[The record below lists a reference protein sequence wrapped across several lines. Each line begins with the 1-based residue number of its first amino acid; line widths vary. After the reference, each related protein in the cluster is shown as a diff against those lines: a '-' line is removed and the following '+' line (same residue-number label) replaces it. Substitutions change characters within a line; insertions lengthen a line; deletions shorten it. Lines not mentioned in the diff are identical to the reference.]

1 VSLLFLSFVAGIVS
15 FLSPCVLP
23 LIPGYLSFI
32 CGTDLE
38 NLQKKSKYFILEKS
52 LLFVLGFS
60 IIFILLGASSTFFGS
75 FLLNKSN
82 IFSNVISIIIIIFGL
97 YLLGIVKFNFLNKE
111 LKFYISKYSN
121 SFFFPLIVGMGFAFG
136 WTPCIGPIL
145 GSILA
150 LASLENTLIQ
160 GIFLLITYSI
170 GLGIPFVLAGYYMGN
185 FLVFSKKA
193 RKFISKIQ
201 KISGLILIV
210 TGILILTSKLQS
222 IGFYLLEALPFLG
235 KLG

>member
-1 VSLLFLSFVAGIVS
+1 MTLIFLSFFAGIIS

-38 NLQKKSKYFILEKS
+38 NLKKQSKYFIVKKS
-52 LLFVLGFS
+52 ALFVLGFS
-60 IIFILLGASSTFFGS
+60 IIFILLGASSTFFGT
-75 FLLNKSN
+75 FLLKQSQ
-82 IFSNVISIIIIIFGL
+82 IFSNIIAIIIIFFGL
-97 YLLGIVKFNFLNKE
+97 YLTEIINFKFLNNE
-111 LKFYISKYSN
+111 FKFYISKYSN
-121 SFFFPLIVGMGFAFG
+121 NFFFPLIVGMGFAFG

-150 LASLENTLIQ
+150 LASLKTTLLQ

-170 GLGIPFVLAGYYMGN
+170 GLGIPFILAGYYLGN
-185 FLVFSKKA
+185 FLMFSQKAKKYI
-193 RKFISKIQ
+193 KKIQ
-201 KISGLILIV
+201 KGAGIILII
-210 TGILILTSKLQS
+210 TGILILSSKLQS
-222 IGFYLLEALPFLG
+222 IGFYLLELFPFLG

>member
-1 VSLLFLSFVAGIVS
+1 MSLLFLSFAAGIVS

-38 NLQKKSKYFILEKS
+38 NLQKKTKYFILEKS

-97 YLLGIVKFNFLNKE
+97 YLLGIVKFNFLNNE
-111 LKFYISKYSN
+111 FKFYISKYSN

-185 FLVFSKKA
+185 FLIFSKKA

-235 KLG
+235 QLG

>member
-1 VSLLFLSFVAGIVS
+1 VSLLFLSFIAGIVS

-97 YLLGIVKFNFLNKE
+97 YLLGIVKFNFLNNE
-111 LKFYISKYSN
+111 FKFYISKYSN

-185 FLVFSKKA
+185 FLIFSKKT
-193 RKFISKIQ
+193 RKFISNIQ

>member
-1 VSLLFLSFVAGIVS
+1 MSLLFLSFVAGIVS

-97 YLLGIVKFNFLNKE
+97 YLLGIVKFNFLNNE
-111 LKFYISKYSN
+111 FKFYISKYSN

-185 FLVFSKKA
+185 FLIFSKKA

-201 KISGLILIV
+201 KISGLVLIV

>member
-1 VSLLFLSFVAGIVS
+1 MSLLFLSFVAGIVS

-97 YLLGIVKFNFLNKE
+97 YLLGIVKFNFLNNE
-111 LKFYISKYSN
+111 FKFYISKYSN

-185 FLVFSKKA
+185 FLIFSKKA
-193 RKFISKIQ
+193 RKSISKIQ

>member
-1 VSLLFLSFVAGIVS
+1 MSLLFLSFVAGIVS

-82 IFSNVISIIIIIFGL
+82 IFSNVIAIIIIFFGL
-97 YLLGIVKFNFLNKE
+97 YLLGIVKFNFLNNE
-111 LKFYISKYSN
+111 FKFYISKYSN

-185 FLVFSKKA
+185 FLIFSKKA

>member
-1 VSLLFLSFVAGIVS
+1 MSLLFLSFVAGIVS

-97 YLLGIVKFNFLNKE
+97 YLLGIVKFNFLNNE
-111 LKFYISKYSN
+111 FKFYISKYSN

-201 KISGLILIV
+201 KISGLVLIV

>member
-1 VSLLFLSFVAGIVS
+1 MSLLFLSFAAGIVS

-201 KISGLILIV
+201 KISGLVLIV

>member
-1 VSLLFLSFVAGIVS
+1 MSLLFLSFFAGIIS

-38 NLQKKSKYFILEKS
+38 KLQKKSKYFVLQKS
-52 LLFVLGFS
+52 LLFSFGFS
-60 IIFILLGASSTFFGS
+60 IVFILLGASSTFFGS
-75 FLLNKSN
+75 FLLSKSQ
-82 IFSNVISIIIIIFGL
+82 IFSNIIAIIIIFFGM
-97 YLLGIVKFNFLNKE
+97 YLLGIIKFNFLNNE
-111 LKFYISKYSN
+111 FRFYLSKYSN
-121 SFFFPLIVGMGFAFG
+121 NFFFPLVVGMGFAFG

-150 LASLENTLIQ
+150 LASLENTLPE
-160 GIFLLITYSI
+160 GIFLLIAYSI

-185 FLVFSKKA
+185 FLIFSKKA
-193 RKFISKIQ
+193 RKFIFTIQ
-201 KISGLILIV
+201 RTSGVILIL
-210 TGILILTSKLQS
+210 TGILILTSKLQA
-222 IGFYLLEALPFLG
+222 IGFYLLELFPFLG

>member
-1 VSLLFLSFVAGIVS
+1 MSLLFLSFFAGIIS

-38 NLQKKSKYFILEKS
+38 KLQKKSKYFVLQKS

-75 FLLNKSN
+75 FLLSKSQ
-82 IFSNVISIIIIIFGL
+82 IFSKIIAIIIIFFGM
-97 YLLGIVKFNFLNKE
+97 YLLGIVKFNFLNSE
-111 LKFYISKYSN
+111 FRFYLSKYSN
-121 SFFFPLIVGMGFAFG
+121 NFFFPIVVGMGFAFG

-150 LASLENTLIQ
+150 LASLENTLTE

-170 GLGIPFVLAGYYMGN
+170 GLGIPFALAGYYMGN
-185 FLVFSKKA
+185 FLIFSKKT
-193 RKFISKIQ
+193 RKFIFGIQ
-201 KISGLILIV
+201 KTSGLILV
-210 TGILILTSKLQS
+210 LTGILILTSKLQA
-222 IGFYLLEALPFLG
+222 IGFYLLELLPFLG

>member
-1 VSLLFLSFVAGIVS
+1 MSLLFLSFIAGIVS

-185 FLVFSKKA
+185 FLIFSKKT
-193 RKFISKIQ
+193 RKFISNIQ

>member
-1 VSLLFLSFVAGIVS
+1 MTLLFLSFFAGIIS

-38 NLQKKSKYFILEKS
+38 SLKQQSKYSIVKKST
-52 LLFVLGFS
+52 LFVLGFS
-60 IIFILLGASSTFFGS
+60 IIFILLGASSTLFGS
-75 FLLNKSN
+75 FLLSKSQ
-82 IFSNVISIIIIIFGL
+82 IFSNIIAVIIIFFGL
-97 YLLGIVKFNFLNKE
+97 YLTGIINFNFLNSE
-111 LKFYISKYSN
+111 FKFYISKYSN
-121 SFFFPLIVGMGFAFG
+121 NFFFPLIVGMGFAFG

-150 LASLENTLIQ
+150 LASLKTSILQ
-160 GIFLLITYSI
+160 GVFLLTIYSI
-170 GLGIPFVLAGYYMGN
+170 GLGIPFILAAYFLGN
-185 FLVFSKKA
+185 FLMFSQKAKKY
-193 RKFISKIQ
+193 ILYIQ
-201 KISGLILIV
+201 KGSGIILII

-222 IGFYLLEALPFLG
+222 IGFYLLELFPFLG

>member
-1 VSLLFLSFVAGIVS
+1 MSLLFLSFFAGIIS

-38 NLQKKSKYFILEKS
+38 ELQKKSKYLILQKS

-60 IIFILLGASSTFFGS
+60 IIFIFLGASSTFFGS
-75 FLLNKSN
+75 FLLNRSQ
-82 IFSNVISIIIIIFGL
+82 IFSNIIAIIIIFFGM
-97 YLLGIVKFNFLNKE
+97 YLLGIIKFNFLNNE
-111 LKFYISKYSN
+111 FRFYLSKYSN
-121 SFFFPLIVGMGFAFG
+121 NFFFPFVVGMGFAFG

-150 LASLENTLIQ
+150 LASLENTLTE

-185 FLVFSKKA
+185 FLIFSKKA
-193 RKFISKIQ
+193 RKFISTIQ
-201 KISGLILIV
+201 KTSGVILV
-210 TGILILTSKLQS
+210 LTGILILTSKLQT
-222 IGFYLLEALPFLG
+222 IGFYLLELFPFLG

>member
-1 VSLLFLSFVAGIVS
+1 MSLLFLSFFAGIIS
-15 FLSPCVLP
+15 LLSPCVLP

-32 CGTDLE
+32 CGSDLE
-38 NLQKKSKYFILEKS
+38 KLQKKSKYFLLQKS

-75 FLLNKSN
+75 FLLKKSQ
-82 IFSNVISIIIIIFGL
+82 IFSNVIAILIIFFGL
-97 YLLGIVKFNFLNKE
+97 YLLGIIKFNFLNNE
-111 LKFYISKYSN
+111 FRFYLSRYSN
-121 SFFFPLIVGMGFAFG
+121 NIFFPLVVGMGFAFG

-150 LASLENTLIQ
+150 LASLENTLTE

-170 GLGIPFVLAGYYMGN
+170 GLGIPFVLAGYYVGN
-185 FLVFSKKA
+185 FLIFSKKV
-193 RKFISKIQ
+193 RKFISPIQ
-201 KISGLILIV
+201 KVSGVILV
-210 TGILILTSKLQS
+210 LTGILILTSKLQTV
-222 IGFYLLEALPFLG
+222 GFYLLELFPFLG

>member
-1 VSLLFLSFVAGIVS
+1 VSLLFLSFIAGIVS

-97 YLLGIVKFNFLNKE
+97 YLLGIVKFNFLNNE
-111 LKFYISKYSN
+111 FKFYISKYSN

-201 KISGLILIV
+201 KISGLVLIV

>member
-1 VSLLFLSFVAGIVS
+1 MSLLFLSFVAGIVS

-97 YLLGIVKFNFLNKE
+97 YLLGIVKFNFLNNE
-111 LKFYISKYSN
+111 FKFYISKYSN

-185 FLVFSKKA
+185 FLIFSKKA

-222 IGFYLLEALPFLG
+222 IGFYLLETLPFLG

>member
-1 VSLLFLSFVAGIVS
+1 MSLLFLSFIAGIVS

>member
-1 VSLLFLSFVAGIVS
+1 MSLLFLSFFAGTIS

-38 NLQKKSKYFILEKS
+38 KLQKKSKYFVLQKS
-52 LLFVLGFS
+52 LLFVFGFS
-60 IIFILLGASSTFFGS
+60 IVFILLGASSTFFGS
-75 FLLNKSN
+75 FLLSKSQ
-82 IFSNVISIIIIIFGL
+82 IFSNIIAIIIIFFGM
-97 YLLGIVKFNFLNKE
+97 YLLGIIKFNFLNNE
-111 LKFYISKYSN
+111 FRFYLSKYSN
-121 SFFFPLIVGMGFAFG
+121 NFFFPFVVGMGFAFG

-150 LASLENTLIQ
+150 LASLENTLTE

-185 FLVFSKKA
+185 FLIFSKKA
-193 RKFISKIQ
+193 RKFISTIQ
-201 KISGLILIV
+201 KTSGVILV
-210 TGILILTSKLQS
+210 LTGILILTSKLQA
-222 IGFYLLEALPFLG
+222 IGFYLLELFPFLG

>member
-1 VSLLFLSFVAGIVS
+1 MSLLFLSFVAGIVS

-38 NLQKKSKYFILEKS
+38 KLQKKSKYFILEKS

-75 FLLNKSN
+75 FLLNKSH
-82 IFSNVISIIIIIFGL
+82 IFSNVIAIIIIFFGL
-97 YLLGIVKFNFLNKE
+97 YLLGIIKFNFLNNE
-111 LKFYISKYSN
+111 FKFYISKYSN
-121 SFFFPLIVGMGFAFG
+121 NFFFPLIVGMGFAFG

-185 FLVFSKKA
+185 FLIFSKKA
-193 RKFISKIQ
+193 RKFISNIQ

>member
-1 VSLLFLSFVAGIVS
+1 MSLLFLSFVAGIVS

-185 FLVFSKKA
+185 FLIFSKKA

>member
-1 VSLLFLSFVAGIVS
+1 MSLLFLSFIAGIVS

-38 NLQKKSKYFILEKS
+38 KLQKKSKYFILEKS

-75 FLLNKSN
+75 FLLSKSH
-82 IFSNVISIIIIIFGL
+82 IFSNVIAIIIIFFGL
-97 YLLGIVKFNFLNKE
+97 YLLGIIKFNFLNNE
-111 LKFYISKYSN
+111 FKFYISKYSN
-121 SFFFPLIVGMGFAFG
+121 SVFFPLIVGMGFAFG

-160 GIFLLITYSI
+160 GIFLLITYSV

-185 FLVFSKKA
+185 FLIFSKKA
-193 RKFISKIQ
+193 RKFISNIQ
-201 KISGLILIV
+201 KTSGLILIV

>member
-1 VSLLFLSFVAGIVS
+1 MSLLFLSFIAGIVS

-201 KISGLILIV
+201 KISGLVLIV

-235 KLG
+235 QLG